1 MQGRRNYK
9 IVNID
14 PGRARYIDQRPG
26 IPISTRH
33 TSDGDEIQSE
43 HQDIILLHTVACER
57 RLISDYPFFRRGN
70 MESFRSEAEEGIAKH
85 FAIFLSDIAQS
96 RVLFSWE
103 DLEEMLDPQV
113 RNYRLLYSGMRHLDF
128 RSHIPNLEDEI
139 TFSHYQIQFANF
151 PPLYGDDCYLIM
163 PDQYTVYL
171 CIRRQ
176 GVVTRAYISHFI
188 NLEGRNFTPI
198 RLDANNIVAL
208 LRGDVS
214 APDDTTE
221 LVPVL
226 DRRRHALVKP
236 APAAI
241 SRRTPENVKKLDC
254 CPLCSGKIK
263 YLNETDAFCL
273 DCDWDNLV
281 PLGGR

>member
-1 MQGRRNYK
+1 MQGRKNYE
-9 IVNID
+9 IVDINQE
-14 PGRARYIDQRPG
+14 RARYIDQRPG

-33 TSDGDEIQSE
+33 TSDDDEMQGE
-43 HQDIILLHTVACER
+43 YQDIILLHTVACER
-57 RLISDYPFFRRGN
+57 NLIFDPFFRRGH
-70 MESFRSEAEEGIAKH
+70 MESFRSKAEESIANH

-103 DLEEMLDPQV
+103 DMEEMLHPQI

-128 RSHIPNLEDEI
+128 RSQIPNLEDEI
-139 TFSHYQIQFANF
+139 TFSHYKIQFAHF
-151 PPLYGDDCYLIM
+151 PPLHGDDCYLIM

-176 GVVTRAYISHFI
+176 GAVIRAYISHFI

-198 RLDANNIVAL
+198 RLDANNIIAL
-208 LRGDVS
+208 LR
-214 APDDTTE
+214 DDISTPNETTE

-226 DRRRHALVKP
+226 DRRQRALVKP
-236 APAAI
+236 PPAAI
-241 SRRTPENVKKLDC
+241 SHRQQENTKKLDC
-254 CPLCSGKIK
+254 CPACSGKIK
-263 YLNETDAFCL
+263 YLSETDAFCL
-273 DCDWDNLV
+273 DCNWDNLV